1 MLAHLLLLS
10 SALAEELTVSSNI
23 RGLSIVVNGVDT
35 GLKTPATVD
44 GVAPGNVMVQVGDAC
59 RAGSAMA
66 EVTAGQGGRVNVRA
80 EEQLATLTVAVT
92 PAQAVV
98 DVNGGKVTLSPN
110 VPVGLPCGTYE
121 VVAQLK
127 GYSPVSYSLELIGGQ
142 TLELPIELE
151 RLGVSSV
158 ELSVRPSAGTILFD
172 GVEVG
177 QDAAVMP
184 TVYEGLHTISAS
196 AKGYNDLSQPIWVDG
211 GNNLVFK
218 LELGRGDEKGSV
230 TAVGGAGRS
239 ALEEGKR
246 RAGASVDDEE
256 TEETGKREEVADLPP
271 EEVDEPEEEPDEELA
286 PVKSWSEKAAEKA
299 AKDSASAKKE
309 KAVDLDAVEPAKPS
323 KKGLRIGG
331 GVLLGLG
338 AVVAGGGGYF
348 TYAQAAESYTIA
360 QAKYAAADAATGDQA
375 VRLTEVADDYYYN
388 EFGPKNNVMI
398 GVIGAG
404 GVVAGAGL
412 LLLVIDGDATPF
424 VAPAPGGGMVGWS
437 SSF

>member
-1 MLAHLLLLS
+1 
-10 SALAEELTVSSNI
+10 
-23 RGLSIVVNGVDT
+23 
-35 GLKTPATVD
+35 
-44 GVAPGNVMVQVGDAC
+44 
-59 RAGSAMA
+59 
-66 EVTAGQGGRVNVRA
+66 
-80 EEQLATLTVAVT
+80 
-92 PAQAVV
+92 
-98 DVNGGKVTLSPN
+98 
-110 VPVGLPCGTYE
+110 
-121 VVAQLK
+121 
-127 GYSPVSYSLELIGGQ
+127 
-142 TLELPIELE
+142 
-151 RLGVSSV
+151 
-158 ELSVRPSAGTILFD
+158 
-172 GVEVG
+172 
-177 QDAAVMP
+177 
-184 TVYEGLHTISAS
+184 
-196 AKGYNDLSQPIWVDG
+196 
-211 GNNLVFK
+211 
-218 LELGRGDEKGSV
+218 
-230 TAVGGAGRS
+230 
-239 ALEEGKR
+239 
-246 RAGASVDDEE
+246 
-256 TEETGKREEVADLPP
+256 
-271 EEVDEPEEEPDEELA
+271 
-286 PVKSWSEKAAEKA
+286 VKSWSEKAAEKA